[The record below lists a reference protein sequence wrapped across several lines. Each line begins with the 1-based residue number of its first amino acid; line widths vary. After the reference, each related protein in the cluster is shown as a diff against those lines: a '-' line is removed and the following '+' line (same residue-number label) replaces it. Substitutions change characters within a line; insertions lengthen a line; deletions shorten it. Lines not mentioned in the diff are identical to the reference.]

1 VLEVSELCAG
11 EGVLEQL
18 EKDARERKKG
28 FWAESQPVLPREWRK
43 RKERYLLASA
53 CVALSGGLSSPGA
66 GFRHFSAM
74 RKGV

>member
-1 VLEVSELCAG
+1 MLEVSELCAG

-28 FWAESQPVLPREWRK
+28 FWAEPQPVLPREWRK
-43 RKERYLLASA
+43 RKGVIYWRQPASLSAVGYPLLEWVS
-53 CVALSGGLSSPGA
+53 V
-66 GFRHFSAM
+66 FSAM